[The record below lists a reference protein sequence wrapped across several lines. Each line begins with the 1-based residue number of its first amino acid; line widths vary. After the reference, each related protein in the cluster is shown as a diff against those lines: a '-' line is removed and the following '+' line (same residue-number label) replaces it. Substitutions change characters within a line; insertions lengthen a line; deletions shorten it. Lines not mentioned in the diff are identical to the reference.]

1 MATQVAFQPKHAVAA
16 APTAFY
22 SRDALRSP
30 EVIQKI
36 RQFYDGVP
44 AIPPGY
50 DAAYAVDLFSKLARV
65 VLASFAPRFAPGP
78 RRPWI
83 TEQTWTILKQLLE
96 ARRTRFAE
104 MRQGRRRLLCL
115 TFSAWRR
122 HRLDHR
128 LRTFDYCHQSTLS
141 DYRAAWAMWNE
152 RFFGAAARRASRA
165 DYQTWLVEQTDRI
178 SKAAESGDLR
188 PFWSLVRTLKGKRR
202 RLVSRPVLDQAGN
215 PATDPSRIAEL
226 MAELFC
232 TEFGQRVKTDL
243 VSPLLQMFKRSWS
256 PCVVNSRWERQL
268 VRTASQMRFSVVQV
282 KIFSPLLPTWWCEC
296 CMKALPPHGKVA

>member
-1 MATQVAFQPKHAVAA
+1 
-16 APTAFY
+16 
-22 SRDALRSP
+22 
-30 EVIQKI
+30 
-36 RQFYDGVP
+36 
-44 AIPPGY
+44 
-50 DAAYAVDLFSKLARV
+50 
-65 VLASFAPRFAPGP
+65 
-78 RRPWI
+78 
-83 TEQTWTILKQLLE
+83 
-96 ARRTRFAE
+96 
-104 MRQGRRRLLCL
+104 
-115 TFSAWRR
+115 
-122 HRLDHR
+122 
-128 LRTFDYCHQSTLS
+128 
-141 DYRAAWAMWNE
+141 MWNE
-152 RFFGAAARRASRA
+152 RYFGAAARRASRA

-226 MAELFC
+226 MAELFVPSSVTGSRLTSVRMLVC
-232 TEFGQRVKTDL
+232 FARFTGINPAL
-243 VSPLLQMFKRSWS
+243 VSLWQMFKRSWS